1 MLENIQFDVNKK
13 LKRDL
18 AYIKNDLISKQLQKD
33 IKDND
38 CEDEDEK
45 EKYVKFSRLLG
56 AVTIMNLT
64 KKQYKKYWE
73 SQYKSYP
80 EKNEIIMKA
89 VEEKFQN
96 GLIPREDMINMI
108 KKSKDFESE
117 KKRAIKLLSERKESR

>member
-1 MLENIQFDVNKK
+1 MLENIPLDVNSR

-18 AYIKNDLISKQLQKD
+18 AYIKSDLIAKQLQKD
-33 IKDND
+33 IKDN
-38 CEDEDEK
+38 EAEEEDEK

-73 SQYKSYP
+73 SQYKGYP